1 MNALATLALV
11 QEAAEPVKSAA
22 EQRLHVFGDY
32 ALADPWFLLAI
43 PLGAFLLWIGRAAHA
58 RDRGRVPVL
67 PESARP
73 PVARRGLV
81 VVPVVPAFL
90 ALVATVIARY
100 AVLPALLGTPTGGAG
115 SAATPTMP
123 LPGSAPVVLNVL
135 VVASAVLLGLA
146 LYGAITARAAPATAR
161 GSAGERGF
169 PRSFAQRFAWLVT
182 GFQLAALV
190 GIAVALARPLRG
202 SVETNSTTEGIDI
215 ALVIDRSGSMAY
227 EDLAPGTSRLAVVKE
242 VVEAFAA
249 RRMTDREG
257 AADNCAL
264 ITFAAYPQL
273 LCPFTL
279 DVDAI
284 TGFLRGLEPVKERSE
299 DGTGIGIGLS
309 KAVAVLKETRAR
321 SKVVVLL
328 TDGENNIDLIT
339 PADAAR
345 LAADQGI
352 KVYTVFAGRYVYQPD
367 FFGNLHATEREIDT
381 SDLENIAK
389 TTGGIFFRAR
399 DKAELERV
407 YSEIERLERTPR
419 VEQHWSESFDL
430 YPWFLGPALACYALA
445 WLLASTVFRRIA

>member
-1 MNALATLALV
+1 MNTFAHFAIFLQDAPA
-11 QEAAEPVKSAA
+11 PVKSAA

-43 PLGAFLLWIGRAAHA
+43 PLGILLLSFGRSAHG
-58 RDRGRVPVL
+58 RDKGRVPVL
-67 PESARP
+67 PDAAHAT
-73 PVARRGLV
+73 VARHWTAAMRL
-81 VVPVVPAFL
+81 PAFL
-90 ALVATVIARY
+90 ALLTALLARY
-100 AVLPALLGTPTGGAG
+100 TVLPALTAGAGGAAA
-115 SAATPTMP
+115 SASSAVQ
-123 LPGSAPVVLNVL
+123 GSAPALLNVL
-135 VVASAVLLGLA
+135 VVVSALLLVA
-146 LYGAITARAAPATAR
+146 AIAAPFVLRAPASTAPR
-161 GSAGERGF
+161 TPHAGF
-169 PRSFAQRFAWLVT
+169 PRSWAQRL
-182 GFQLAALV
+182 GFVVPALQLAALV
-190 GIAVALARPLRG
+190 CVSIALSRPLRG
-202 SVETNSTTEGIDI
+202 SIETTSTTEGIDI

-309 KAVAVLKETRAR
+309 KAVLVLKETQSR

-328 TDGENNIDLIT
+328 TDGENNIDLIP

-345 LAADQGI
+345 LAAEQGI
-352 KVYTVFAGRYVYQPD
+352 RVYTVFAGRFVYQPD

-381 SDLENIAK
+381 SDLENIAS
-389 TTGGIFFRAR
+389 TTGGLFFRAR
-399 DKAELERV
+399 DKQELERV
-407 YSEIERLERTPR
+407 YAEIERLERTPR
-419 VEQHWSESFDL
+419 IEQQWSDTFDL
-430 YPWFLGPALACYALA
+430 YPWFLAPALAAYALA
-445 WLLASTVFRRIA
+445 WLLASTLFRRIA